1 MEQNS
6 GKVFREENPMLIDI
20 NDLPLADL
28 TILKFAVDARI
39 LTLKRNDPELR
50 KEYLNV
56 FFETALDNFTPWV
69 EDDETYKIIESMQED
84 FVILFLN
91 EVEDFSFMNFFHV
104 KNGINTDYAR
114 LSWLWKE
121 HSISQLYSED
131 DTRFYSETLRIS
143 DPDLEKL
150 ITIPSQQEMVTS
162 YQKYKAGEEKKD
174 VFKENLKIFISE
186 QIFGEHFLSFLEQD
200 FIWITHC

>member
-1 MEQNS
+1 MTEIL
-6 GKVFREENPMLIDI
+6 GIVFKEETVDT
-20 NDLPLADL
+20 DDL
-28 TILKFAVDARI
+28 TLEQLSLLKETVDARI
-39 LTLKRNDPELR
+39 LTLKKNNIILK
-50 KEYLNV
+50 KEYLNN
-56 FFETALDNFTPWV
+56 FFETALDNFAPWV

-84 FVILFLN
+84 FATLFLD
-91 EVEDFSFMNFFHV
+91 EVEDFSFKNFFHV

-174 VFKENLKIFISE
+174 VFKGNLKIFISE

-200 FIWITHC
+200 SIWIKHL